1 MQNKEIQI
9 GQALTVCA
17 ELTGTQLSPA
27 ALNAM
32 LNDLLEYDTQAVL
45 NALNRCRRELTGR
58 LTLAAILSRMDTD
71 LISADEAFG
80 LLVDSWKNESLTLVI
95 PEIAMQAMGMGAQG
109 LLDAG
114 DKVGARMAFK
124 EAYNRLAG
132 SLKTGEKPQ
141 WFVSAGTDKQ
151 QMTQAI
157 MQAVDQGRLT
167 KSHANAL
174 LPSEADEARHLLET
188 GKPLSLEDKTK
199 QAKRIAALLEPLKA
213 KIGQPHWLEVE
224 AEKERQAE
232 RERFEQARQ
241 KALAQGAEYA
251 A

>member
-1 MQNKEIQI
+1 MMSPMEEIL
-9 GQALTVCA
+9 QAITVVC
-17 ELTGTQLSPA
+17 ELTATEMSGMAKAAMAEELLPYPLADVLA
-27 ALNAM
+27 ALR
-32 LNDLLEYDTQAVL
+32 
-45 NALNRCRRELTGR
+45 RCRRELTGR
-58 LTLAAILSRMDTD
+58 LTLAAVLSRMDTG

-109 LLDAG
+109 LLNAG

-157 MQAVDQGRLT
+157 MQAVEQGRLT

-213 KIGQPHWLEVE
+213 KIGQPHWLEAE
-224 AEKERQAE
+224 AERERQAE

>member
-58 LTLAAILSRMDTD
+58 LTLAAILSRMDTG

-95 PEIAMQAMGMGAQG
+95 PEIAMQAMGMGV
-109 LLDAG
+109 LDAG

-132 SLKTGEKPQ
+132 SLKADEKPQ

-157 MQAVDQGRLT
+157 MQAVEQGRLT

-174 LPSEADEARHLLET
+174 LPSEADEARYLLET

-213 KIGQPHWLEVE
+213 KIGQPHWLEAE
-224 AEKERQAE
+224 AERERQAE